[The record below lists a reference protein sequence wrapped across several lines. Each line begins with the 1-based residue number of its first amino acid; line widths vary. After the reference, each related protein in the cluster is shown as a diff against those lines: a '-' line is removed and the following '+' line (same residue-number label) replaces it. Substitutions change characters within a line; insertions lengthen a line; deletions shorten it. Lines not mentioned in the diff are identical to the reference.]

1 MRAGGHWGGTG
12 KALEWLAGP
21 GLGAKV
27 RTWAERPLGPIRC
40 YWTGTKSPAWD
51 HPVLRIGP
59 RTKLGYYSQGH
70 ETLDLENSSVKDA
83 DARTA
88 GRG

>member
-1 MRAGGHWGGTG
+1 MGIGGGYWKSAGVAWQGRGP
-12 KALEWLAGP
+12 KSGP
-21 GLGAKV
+21 GRSG
-27 RTWAERPLGPIRC
+27 PLDPIRC

-70 ETLDLENSSVKDA
+70 ETLDPENSSVKDA
-83 DARTA
+83 GARTA